1 MDIHTVKFWFLI
13 AVILILLIL
22 KIIKLFYSISKL
34 FYYISSR
41 TLKKEMEQ
49 NHNIRIIDMRSSEI
63 AAKRPVPGAI
73 VLDISEN
80 YDSINEIPK
89 LIPDKNTHI
98 AVVTDT
104 VSISEII
111 KKLLNDLEYKNIKIL
126 KDTKYLE
133 HKIFY

>member
-13 AVILILLIL
+13 AVTLILFIL
-22 KIIKLFYSISKL
+22 KIIKL

-80 YDSINEIPK
+80 YDCINEIPK
-89 LIPDKNTHI
+89 LIPDKNTYI

>member
-1 MDIHTVKFWFLI
+1 MDLQILKFTVIF
-13 AVILILLIL
+13 AVTVILVIL
-22 KIIKLFYSISKL
+22 KFRESS
-34 FYYISSR
+34 YYISSK
-41 TLKKEMEQ
+41 TLKKEREQ

-89 LIPDKNTHI
+89 LIPNKNTHI